1 MNNYTLITSD
11 ICIKK
16 KILACSIAT
25 ILGSTISIQANA
37 SLTCSSDSSELR
49 TCTGDSGL
57 YNPNPSIDLNA
68 WDNVEIKVNNE
79 NGYGG
84 NHAIQ
89 LWRANPNT
97 ITSNLILRAKNQ
109 DSDGLN
115 LMGSN
120 ANLTGKVLIETQ
132 GDRGAGIFLSNKGIS
147 SLNIGDNL
155 EILSSNGM
163 GIAAEIVSASEGS
176 SGLIN
181 NVIVGD
187 NAKIKTTGDGYN
199 GDLLI
204 SKLGNRGT
212 GYGIYSGAYYYLD
225 NARSSEQ
232 FTHSALVKLGHNALI
247 ETSGNNAHG
256 VYANK
261 TGLIESGDLTV
272 LTLGNSASGIVA
284 EDGITKMP
292 PSGSPVQPLMS
303 SLWPSNPVG
312 TNEFR
317 ERVFDGGR
325 IYLTRDVNVRVNGT
339 DSYAF
344 YSTGK
349 NAYIGSGYMDGP
361 ISEGVYTVYGD
372 MLANR
377 QGEID
382 LRMIQGSKFSGAA
395 NSTQLDSFGQLNTTD
410 NGYINLDIKGKDSL
424 WDMTSSS
431 VITNMTLN
439 DANITWRAPTSDD
452 NFTPAYLTVVDNFS
466 GNNGTLTLNTVL
478 GDDNSQTDQMHI
490 LGNVEPGTTKVSIN
504 NIGGKGALTNEGIEI
519 ITVGGQ
525 SFGTF
530 VKASRIVAGAYD
542 YDIVRK
548 GEDWYLT
555 SSITKPVDPKPD
567 PGTDP
572 KPDPGTDPKP
582 DPGTDPK
589 PDPGTDPKPDPG
601 TDPKPDPGTD
611 PKPDPGTN
619 PKPEPGTDPKPVPEP
634 NKPLVRPE
642 PGAYLANHAAANNLF
657 VMRLHDRLG
666 ETQYT
671 DALTGEKK
679 VTSLWL
685 RQVGGHNVFHSA
697 GQLTT
702 QSNRY
707 IVQLGSDVAEWSSDG
722 KDRWHLGVM
731 GGYANNQSNTRSRWS
746 DYKADG
752 TVSGY
757 SVGVYGTWYAD
768 NENKEGLYTDSWL
781 IYSWFNSHVSGNQLA
796 SESYKSR
803 GVTASVESGWTKE
816 MGTFYGS
823 QGTLNTWYVQPKAQA
838 IWMGVRSDSHREQ
851 NGTNVSFG
859 GDGNIQTR
867 LGMRAYINS
876 HHKMDEGKRREFEPF
891 VEMNWLHNTRT
902 FSATL
907 DDRTI
912 TQEGSRNIGE
922 IKTGVEAKI
931 GDRLNMWGNVAV
943 QVGGSGYHDASAM
956 YGIKYQF

>member
-1 MNNYTLITSD
+1 MNRYTLITSN
-11 ICIKK
+11 IHIKK
-16 KILACSIAT
+16 KILACSIAA
-25 ILGSTISIQANA
+25 ILGSTFSIQANA
-37 SLTCSSDSSELR
+37 SLTCSSDSSALR
-49 TCTGDSGL
+49 VCTGDSGL
-57 YNPNPSIDLNA
+57 YNPNPGNEINA
-68 WDNVEIKVNNE
+68 WNNVEINVISE
-79 NGYGG
+79 NRYVE
-84 NHAIQ
+84 NHAIE
-89 LWRANPNT
+89 LYRANPDT
-97 ITSNLILRAKNQ
+97 ITSNLSLRASHE
-109 DSDGLN
+109 DSDGLH

-120 ANLTGKVLIETQ
+120 ATLTGKTIIETT
-132 GDRGAGIFLSNKGIS
+132 GNAGAGVFLDNRGVSTLS
-147 SLNIGDNL
+147 IGDNL
-155 EILSSNGM
+155 EVYTKDGM
-163 GIAAEIVSASEGS
+163 GIAAEITSAGEASQ
-176 SGLIN
+176 GLVN
-181 NVIVGD
+181 SIVVGE
-187 NAKIKTTGDGYN
+187 NAKIITTGEGFNGGYK
-199 GDLLI
+199 DYTPY
-204 SKLGNRGT
+204 SRAR
-212 GYGIYSGAYYYLD
+212 GYGVYAGSYHYINNPRGLHHYTY
-225 NARSSEQ
+225 
-232 FTHSALVKLGHNALI
+232 SALIKLGHNAYV
-247 ETSGNNAHG
+247 ETFGNDAHA

-261 TGLIESGDLTV
+261 TGLIESGDITV
-272 LTLGNSASGIVA
+272 VTHGNSASGLVA
-284 EDGITKMP
+284 EDGISRLP
-292 PSGSPVQPLMS
+292 AAGSPVRPMS
-303 SLWPSNPVG
+303 SPLWPLTPIE
-312 TNEFR
+312 TNTQG

-325 IYLTRDVNVRVNGT
+325 IYLTRDVDVRINSS

-349 NAYIGSGYMDGP
+349 NAYIGSGFMDGP
-361 ISEGVYTVYGD
+361 TSEGVYTVYGD

-377 QGEID
+377 KGEID

-395 NSTQLDSFGQLNTTD
+395 NSTQLNSLGQLNTAD

-439 DANITWRAPTSDD
+439 DANITWRAPISAD

-504 NIGGKGALTNEGIEI
+504 NVGGKGALTNEGIEI

-525 SFGTF
+525 SFGSF

-542 YDIVRK
+542 YDVVRK

-572 KPDPGTDPKP
+572 KPDPGTNPKP

-601 TDPKPDPGTD
+601 TDPKPD
-611 PKPDPGTN
+611 
-619 PKPEPGTDPKPVPEP
+619 PGTDPKPVPEP

-781 IYSWFNSHVSGNQLA
+781 IYSWFNNHVSGNQLA

-823 QGTLNTWYVQPKAQA
+823 QGTLNTWYIQPKAQA

-876 HHKMDEGKRREFEPF
+876 HHKIDEGKRREFEPF

-931 GDRLNMWGNVAV
+931 GDRFNMWGNVAV